1 MPRGDRA
8 LAAGRPGL
16 DAKVLA
22 HSWRPAAL
30 RTGLS
35 YLRQGVRR
43 ATPVVDARALDD
55 GDVID
60 GPGRLRFLAA
70 PGHTPGGGMFLGED
84 GVLFTGDVLV
94 TLDPFSGRRGPRTLP
109 AFDNA
114 DHPQAL
120 ASLDVVAR
128 SGASVLLPGHGEPG
142 GGTPPT
148 PWPRPVARQ
157 RERSSGEGER
167 VVLVGDH
174 PAPLVPAEP
183 HGQAQPALGL
193 GRQLLRGAATEQRP
207 RPGHVGAGRHLQ
219 GLDLE
224 GSPPTPAT
232 RRRAATSPVVVDA
245 PHALCGGGTSNMTM
259 SPAWSESTPSMSP
272 RWTAVAHRST
282 RARIS
287 CSCSVITS
295 SDACRRRNSSVPCR
309 HRCRQ
314 PAVAVVRSSPR
325 TISPSKWA
333 AARAR
338 HASSSPG
345 WPSGGT

>member
-1 MPRGDRA
+1 MTAPVRREVVPGTYRLGDADVNWWLVVDGGAAVLVDAGLPAQHRQLRALLDELGLPSTAIEAVVVTHGHIDHLSCANVVRDESGADVHVPRGDRA

-70 PGHTPGGGMFLGED
+70 PGHTPGGGMFLGDD

-128 SGASVLLPGHGEPG
+128 SGASVLLPGHGEP
-142 GGTPPT
+142 
-148 PWPRPVARQ
+148 WR
-157 RERSSGEGER
+157 
-167 VVLVGDH
+167 GD
-174 PAPLVPAEP
+174 AADAAAE
-183 HGQAQPALGL
+183 A
-193 GRQLLRGAATEQRP
+193 
-207 RPGHVGAGRHLQ
+207 
-219 GLDLE
+219 
-224 GSPPTPAT
+224 
-232 RRRAATSPVVVDA
+232 RRASA
-245 PHALCGGGTSNMTM
+245 
-259 SPAWSESTPSMSP
+259 
-272 RWTAVAHRST
+272 
-282 RARIS
+282 
-287 CSCSVITS
+287 
-295 SDACRRRNSSVPCR
+295 
-309 HRCRQ
+309 
-314 PAVAVVRSSPR
+314 
-325 TISPSKWA
+325 
-333 AARAR
+333 
-338 HASSSPG
+338 
-345 WPSGGT
+345 